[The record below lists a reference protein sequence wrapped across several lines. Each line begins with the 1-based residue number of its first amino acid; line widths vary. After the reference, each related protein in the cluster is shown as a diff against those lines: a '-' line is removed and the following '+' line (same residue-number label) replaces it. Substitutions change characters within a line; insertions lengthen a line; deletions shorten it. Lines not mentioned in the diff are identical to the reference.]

1 MEFYI
6 GQLFVNEYPQEAAQW
21 CNERKDCYIKEI
33 ESVNNVRQFELVAI
47 PKETIEQK
55 ERERIAQLFLT
66 GADVE
71 RGIYKAKGMDFDDII
86 AFVSANPLDGLDIKA
101 LKIELKANN
110 FYRGNP
116 YVSAVGALL
125 GFSSEQLDRFFESG
139 DYTVLLEKFELE

>member
-33 ESVNNVRQFELVAI
+33 ESVNNVRQFEIVAI

-86 AFVSANPLDGLDIKA
+86 AFVSANPLEGLDIKA

-116 YVSAVGALL
+116 YVEAIGSLL
-125 GFSSEQLDRFFESG
+125 GFTSEQLDEFFADGNYEH
-139 DYTVLLEKFELE
+139 LLV